1 MSEIASEFLK
11 HITLE
16 DKLKE
21 MFENLKW
28 QKTSCKYSVVKEML
42 TESVKERK
50 DVNYIIFGS
59 EEYIKKM
66 NENINKWMNNN
77 KKVLQNIF
85 VQIID
90 AYEFMQFNNNLNDIL
105 SVHDKILNTSGEK
118 EIEEVFEGYKKI
130 VDYYDN
136 YIKIKTNNMFLIIDG
151 NNLDIK
157 EITDDELVIDT
168 AHYVILEKN
177 ENNMVNEI
185 RKLEEYE
192 KEYLTIRSDLNKLEG
207 ERGNINY
214 ERKRLE
220 TNV

>member
-1 MSEIASEFLK
+1 MSKRNGVKRICSFCVSNWHLVTMLMPYISQKMESENVVMLLEEDMSEITSEFLK

-28 QKTSCKYSVVKEML
+28 TKTSCKYSEVKETL
-42 TESVKERK
+42 AEAAREIK
-50 DVNYIIFGS
+50 DVNFIIFGS

-77 KKVLQNIF
+77 KKIFENIF

-90 AYEFMQFNNNLNDIL
+90 AYEVMQFNNNLNDIL

-130 VDYYDN
+130 V
-136 YIKIKTNNMFLIIDG
+136 
-151 NNLDIK
+151 
-157 EITDDELVIDT
+157 
-168 AHYVILEKN
+168 
-177 ENNMVNEI
+177 
-185 RKLEEYE
+185 
-192 KEYLTIRSDLNKLEG
+192 
-207 ERGNINY
+207 
-214 ERKRLE
+214 
-220 TNV
+220 

>member
-1 MSEIASEFLK
+1 MNGKIYQKKLKGEKPMSKKNGVKRICSFCVSNWHLVTMLMPYISQKIENENVVMLLEEDMSEIASEFLK

-21 MFENLKW
+21 VLENLKW
-28 QKTSCKYSVVKEML
+28 QKTSCKYSAVKEML
-42 TESVKERK
+42 TESVKQRK
-50 DVNYIIFGS
+50 DVNFIIFGS

-90 AYEFMQFNNNLNDIL
+90 AYEVMQFNNNLNDIL

-130 VDYYDN
+130 V
-136 YIKIKTNNMFLIIDG
+136 
-151 NNLDIK
+151 
-157 EITDDELVIDT
+157 
-168 AHYVILEKN
+168 
-177 ENNMVNEI
+177 
-185 RKLEEYE
+185 
-192 KEYLTIRSDLNKLEG
+192 
-207 ERGNINY
+207 
-214 ERKRLE
+214 
-220 TNV
+220 